1 MNPPARWGT
10 LVDYLLITVGT
21 ALAALAVNAFYV
33 PNHISDGGV
42 AGLGIILFYL
52 LHVPIWVTL
61 AVVNLPLIWLSH
73 RMWGGRV
80 GTRTVYGSLLLSL
93 WVGVL
98 HVPAVTHVP
107 LLATIYG
114 GLVSGAGLGLVFRSR
129 GTTGGSDVVAR
140 FLAHVFPLSVGQ
152 GMLLTDFFVIAGF
165 GVAFHPVA
173 AMYSL
178 IALFVSSRAIDV
190 VQEGVEFARQA
201 WIFSDHHDVIG
212 RRILDELG
220 RGVTVVQA
228 TGLYTGQERP
238 ALYVVVSRAEVSKLK
253 ATVYA
258 ADPRAFMVMSGVHE
272 VVGEGFRN
280 PPPVE

>member
-1 MNPPARWGT
+1 VKPSWVRGVT
-10 LVDYLLITVGT
+10 EYGLITVGT
-21 ALAALAVNAFYV
+21 ALTALGVNLFYA

-42 AGLGIILFYL
+42 SGLGIILQHL

-80 GTRTVYGSLLLSL
+80 GARTIFGTLMLSL
-93 WVGVL
+93 WVAVL
-98 HVPAVTHVP
+98 PFPAPTHDL

-114 GLVSGAGLGLVFRSR
+114 GLLSGVGLGLVFRSR
-129 GTTGGSDVVAR
+129 GTTGGSDVVGR
-140 FLAHVFPLSVGQ
+140 FLTHVFPLSVGQ
-152 GMLLTDFFVIAGF
+152 AMMAVDFFVIAGF
-165 GVAFHPVA
+165 GVIFDPRA

-201 WIFSDHHDVIG
+201 LIFSEQGEAIG
-212 RRILDELG
+212 RRVMEELG
-220 RGVTVVQA
+220 RGVTLIHA

-238 ALYVVVSRAEVSKLK
+238 ALYVVVSRSEVSKLK
-253 ATVYA
+253 AAVYA
-258 ADPRAFMVMSGVHE
+258 ADPKAFMVMSGVHE
-272 VVGEGFRN
+272 AVGEGFRK
-280 PPPVE
+280 PPPEE